1 MTSTVAWFH
10 PKPPTFK
17 ELKEMGL
24 FTSPGRKRALVGL
37 AVRSP
42 RLKSYL
48 AQRVIL
54 IKSLNQQQASRGH
67 PNKAQFS
74 KSNFIKE
81 KELVQTHT
89 PHRNTI
95 QIFVQLNE

>member
-24 FTSPGRKRALVGL
+24 FTSPGRERALVGL
-37 AVRSP
+37 AMRSP

-54 IKSLNQQQASRGH
+54 IKSLNHSSFIFSSDQGGQEGGNIPPASQ
-67 PNKAQFS
+67 NC
-74 KSNFIKE
+74 
-81 KELVQTHT
+81 
-89 PHRNTI
+89 
-95 QIFVQLNE
+95 